1 MVEEKFLIDANSFM
15 TPYQKYYPFDLTPGF
30 WQQLK
35 IALLNDSVTVLDV
48 VKAEIL
54 RGDDELTY
62 WISEMSELK
71 IMDRRDQSIMLKYSE
86 VLNYLQC
93 SPLYNDKALRSW
105 SDVNV
110 ADPWLIA
117 AAAAKGY
124 TIITFE
130 QSAGKISEKN
140 PSGRPKIPDIAKVF
154 EVKCEDLYY
163 FMRKMNI
170 FWE

>member
-1 MVEEKFLIDANSFM
+1 MVEEKFLLDANSFM
-15 TPYQKYYPFDLTPGF
+15 TPYHLFYSFDLAPGF
-30 WQQLK
+30 WKQLK
-35 IALLNDSVTVLDV
+35 PILLNKSVVVMDV
-48 VKAEIL
+48 VKDEVD
-54 RGDDELTY
+54 RGNDELTE
-62 WISEMSELK
+62 WMNSVAGLETL
-71 IMDRRDQSIMLKYSE
+71 DRRDQTIIVQYGSILKYIQ
-86 VLNYLQC
+86 N

-105 SDVNV
+105 AAENV

-140 PSGRPKIPDIAKVF
+140 PSGKPKIPDIAKEF
-154 EVKCEDLYY
+154 GVKCEDIFY

-170 FWE
+170 KWI

>member
-1 MVEEKFLIDANSFM
+1 M
-15 TPYQKYYPFDLTPGF
+15 TPGF
-30 WQQLK
+30 WKQLK

-117 AAAAKGY
+117 AAAANLA
-124 TIITFE
+124 TLV
-130 QSAGKISEKN
+130 
-140 PSGRPKIPDIAKVF
+140 PKYRVPDPR
-154 EVKCEDLYY
+154 Y
-163 FMRKMNI
+163 
-170 FWE
+170 

>member
-1 MVEEKFLIDANSFM
+1 
-15 TPYQKYYPFDLTPGF
+15 
-30 WQQLK
+30 
-35 IALLNDSVTVLDV
+35 
-48 VKAEIL
+48 
-54 RGDDELTY
+54 
-62 WISEMSELK
+62 MSELK